1 MQEVQ
6 NFNSVKQ
13 GRTSEIEIQ
22 FSLNPVDI
30 DCILLSDNQF

>member
-6 NFNSVKQ
+6 SFNSVKQ
-13 GRTSEIEIQ
+13 GQTSEIEIQ

-30 DCILLSDNQF
+30 DCILVSDNQF